1 MVDVQYVFLFVFLFE
16 ADLNVAFPFVFA
28 KGLELE
34 TWKVQRKKSFLSTT
48 EMSAIVSFAVVCC
61 YV

>member
-16 ADLNVAFPFVFA
+16 ADLNVAFPF
-28 KGLELE
+28 GLE
-34 TWKVQRKKSFLSTT
+34 TWNVQRKKSFLSTT
-48 EMSAIVSFAVVCC
+48 EMSAIVSFAVVCS